1 MGNGL
6 RLIGLTRNFGRFVV
20 VAGHG
25 STSENNP
32 YAAAYDCGACG
43 GSHGDPNARVFAAM
57 ANDPEVRRLLNETG
71 LEIPEDTWFLA
82 GKHNTTTDRLGF
94 YDLDEMPASHAE
106 DLRLLRND
114 LEKAGAEGARE
125 RCARL
130 PGTSSGISAEKA
142 YQHVAARS
150 ADWANPRPEWGLS
163 SNVGFIIGRRR
174 LTQGL
179 SLDSRV
185 FLHSYDPDSDPDG
198 GLLEKIMTA
207 PLIVGEWINMEYYHS
222 AVDPWNYGSGSKV
235 IHNVVA
241 GVGVMLGSQSDLKG
255 GLPLQGVNDGPRHY
269 HEPMRL
275 LAIIEAPADRIST
288 LIGRHAILQKLFHN
302 GWVNLLALDPG
313 THAIHRYRT
322 DSTWEP
328 LLLEQAA

>member
-1 MGNGL
+1 MLVDALGFFFSAGLTGKTLVMKPYMALRDRIRKWFLNAVPTRIPVERTEPAPAEAGAAGKEAVSVALPVGFTLKEQATFVGNGL

-57 ANDPEVRRLLNETG
+57 ANDPEVRRLLWESG

-94 YDLDEMPASHAE
+94 YDLDEMPASHKE

-130 PGTSSGISAEKA
+130 PGTSSGISAETA

-163 SNVGFIIGRRR
+163 SNVGFIIGRRS
-174 LTQGL
+174 LTQGM

-185 FLHSYDPDSDPDG
+185 CLHS
-198 GLLEKIMTA
+198 
-207 PLIVGEWINMEYYHS
+207 
-222 AVDPWNYGSGSKV
+222 
-235 IHNVVA
+235 
-241 GVGVMLGSQSDLKG
+241 
-255 GLPLQGVNDGPRHY
+255 
-269 HEPMRL
+269 
-275 LAIIEAPADRIST
+275 
-288 LIGRHAILQKLFHN
+288 
-302 GWVNLLALDPG
+302 
-313 THAIHRYRT
+313 
-322 DSTWEP
+322 
-328 LLLEQAA
+328 

>member
-106 DLRLLRND
+106 DLRLL
-114 LEKAGAEGARE
+114 AEVLTDYGDD
-125 RCARL
+125 
-130 PGTSSGISAEKA
+130 
-142 YQHVAARS
+142 AA
-150 ADWANPRPEWGLS
+150 A
-163 SNVGFIIGRRR
+163 
-174 LTQGL
+174 
-179 SLDSRV
+179 
-185 FLHSYDPDSDPDG
+185 
-198 GLLEKIMTA
+198 
-207 PLIVGEWINMEYYHS
+207 
-222 AVDPWNYGSGSKV
+222 
-235 IHNVVA
+235 
-241 GVGVMLGSQSDLKG
+241 
-255 GLPLQGVNDGPRHY
+255 
-269 HEPMRL
+269 
-275 LAIIEAPADRIST
+275 
-288 LIGRHAILQKLFHN
+288 
-302 GWVNLLALDPG
+302 
-313 THAIHRYRT
+313 
-322 DSTWEP
+322 EP
-328 LLLEQAA
+328 LLREALELQEAAAGEGHWQTARARGRLGACLPINHQA